1 MALSKQDASL
11 LDDIVNLEGKCMDS
25 VRCTKCPFRAM
36 CLPEFLNPIP
46 PTPQQRAKMALDVLT
61 HHALVDEEMT
71 IEDVRETYKWDK
83 K

>member
-1 MALSKQDASL
+1 MALSKQDATT
-11 LDDIVNLEGKCMDS
+11 LDEIVNLDGKCMDS
-25 VRCTKCPFRAM
+25 VRCGRCPFRAM

-46 PTPQQRAKMALDVLT
+46 PTQQQRIKMALDVLT

-71 IEDVRETYKWDK
+71 IEDVHRDFQWNK